1 MANLV
6 SLFCLGLKILGKNQ
20 TGVFPI
26 SGFLVNSLYYPNS
39 RTRDDIVMK
48 LASVIKLDKR
58 NKTTSK
64 KLMMTSCQQTVTS
77 FSFFEFMANLEPSR
91 RRIPDAEFVKLTF
104 PLQVTVSRTN
114 TESRTKKSLAQISH
128 YCFK

>member
-39 RTRDDIVMK
+39 RTSDDIVMK
-48 LASVIKLDKR
+48 LASVTKLDKR

-64 KLMMTSCQQTVTS
+64 KLMMTSYQQTVTS
-77 FSFFEFMANLEPSR
+77 FSFF
-91 RRIPDAEFVKLTF
+91 RIYGQLGAIQTPDSGCRVCETYISIK
-104 PLQVTVSRTN
+104 VTVSRTN

>member
-39 RTRDDIVMK
+39 RTSDDIVMK
-48 LASVIKLDKR
+48 LASVTKLDKR

-64 KLMMTSCQQTVTS
+64 KLMMTSCQQAVTS

-128 YCFK
+128 YWFK

>member
-6 SLFCLGLKILGKNQ
+6 SLFCLGLKTLGKNQ

-48 LASVIKLDKR
+48 LASVTKLDKR

>member
-39 RTRDDIVMK
+39 RTSDDIVMK
-48 LASVIKLDKR
+48 LASVTKLDKR

>member
-6 SLFCLGLKILGKNQ
+6 SLFCLGLKTLGKNQ

-39 RTRDDIVMK
+39 RTSDDIVMK
-48 LASVIKLDKR
+48 LASVTKLDKR

>member
-1 MANLV
+1 MKCLTLIWVKGAFAAFSNILLETFVPNLV
-6 SLFCLGLKILGKNQ
+6 SISHSSLQILGKNQ

-39 RTRDDIVMK
+39 RTSDDIVMK
-48 LASVIKLDKR
+48 LASVTKLDKR

-64 KLMMTSCQQTVTS
+64 KLMMTSCQQAVTS

-104 PLQVTVSRTN
+104 PL
-114 TESRTKKSLAQISH
+114 K
-128 YCFK
+128 

>member
-48 LASVIKLDKR
+48 LASVTKLDKR